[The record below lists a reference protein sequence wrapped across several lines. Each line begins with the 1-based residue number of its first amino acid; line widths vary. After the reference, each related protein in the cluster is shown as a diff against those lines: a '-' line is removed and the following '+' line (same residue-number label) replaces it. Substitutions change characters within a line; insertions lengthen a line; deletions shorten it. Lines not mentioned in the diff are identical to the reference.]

1 MKKEFTINGDRF
13 KLYLTEKKI
22 KTRIAQLAR
31 KLSKDYKGSIPIF
44 IGVLNGSV
52 IFFSDLIRELKIDC
66 EIDFLKL
73 SSYGDAKISSG
84 NIRMLKELNCQIEGR
99 EIIVVEDIIDSGLSM
114 DFIKNL
120 ISKQNPKSLRVV
132 TLLLKKDVV
141 RTSYPIDYVGFK
153 IPTYFVIGYGL
164 DYAQRVRHLKA
175 IYRLIEK

>member
-1 MKKEFTINGDRF
+1 
-13 KLYLTEKKI
+13 LTEKKI

-31 KLSKDYKGSIPIF
+31 KLSKDYKDRIPIF

-99 EIIVVEDIIDSGLSM
+99 EIIIVEDIIDSGLSM